1 MTTKHSRIIEHV
13 RSLQGGDR
21 ISVRTV
27 AENMDVSE
35 GTAYRAIKA
44 AEAEG
49 LVTLIPRVGT
59 VRLHTTKER
68 DIEKLTFA
76 EVLNIVEGNLIAGE
90 EGLHKYLNNFI
101 IGAMTADVAE
111 RYLEKDNLLIAGNR
125 EEMFELALK
134 KDCAVLIT
142 GGFNCSE
149 RIKNEANMKKLP
161 VMNCSYDTFTVASL
175 INKAI
180 NSRMV
185 RKDIVLIEDILVKEP
200 YTLNV
205 NDNARDWRTLVQK
218 TSHTRFPVVDDTG
231 RLVGIVSA
239 RDIAGQ
245 KAERKIKS
253 LMTSNPITVGLKA
266 SVAYAAHIMVWEGI
280 EILPVLRSGQL
291 QGIVSRQ
298 DVIKALQHR
307 KHQPQVGKTIEE
319 SLLDILDVEKTG
331 TGIKFKGRVDPVMLN
346 SIGTGSWGALVTLIS
361 LAAGAAVR
369 QTKGYECFI
378 NTFTVYYSKPVQ
390 MGDPIEISAGI
401 SELARNSCNIEVSV
415 MKEGL
420 AIMKAMMTAS
430 YIKR

>member
-1 MTTKHSRIIEHV
+1 MTTKHSRIIEYI

-27 AENMDVSE
+27 AESMGVSE
-35 GTAYRAIKA
+35 GTAYRAIKT

-59 VRLHTTKER
+59 VRLHTTKEK

-76 EVLNIVEGNLIAGE
+76 EVLNIVEGNLISGG

-111 RYLEKDNLLIAGNR
+111 KYLESNNLLIAGNR

-149 RIKNEANMKKLP
+149 AIKREADIKKLP

-175 INKAI
+175 INEAI

-185 RKDIVLIEDILVKEP
+185 KKDIVLIEDILVREP
-200 YTLNV
+200 YTLNI
-205 NDNARDWRTLVQK
+205 NDSVGDWRALMQS
-218 TSHTRFPVVDDTG
+218 TSHTRYPVIDDIG

-239 RDIAGQ
+239 KDIAGQ
-245 KAERKIKS
+245 RSESSIKN
-253 LMTSNPITVGLKA
+253 LMTSNPISVGPKA

-280 EILPVLRSGQL
+280 EMLPVLENRKFK
-291 QGIVSRQ
+291 GIVSRQ

-307 KHQPQVGKTIEE
+307 KHQPQVGKTVEE
-319 SLLDILDVEKTG
+319 LLLGILDVEESSE
-331 TGIKFKGRVDPVMLN
+331 GIKFRGSVEPIMLN
-346 SIGTGSWGALVTLIS
+346 SIGTGSWGTLVTLIS

-369 QTKGYECFI
+369 KAKGYECFI

-390 MGDPIEISAGI
+390 MGDPIEVLASIT
-401 SELARNSCNIEVSV
+401 ELGRNSCNIEVSV
-415 MKEGL
+415 TKEDL
-420 AIMKAMMTAS
+420 IIMKAMMTAS